1 MSKCTLRNLDFL
13 KSLCKRNRRKH
24 IKQASSDNIR
34 SLTEIAHNALRG
46 NITYSAKAKGK
57 LKRFKHHIR
66 KLAEKKHSVAR
77 KKATLIQ
84 NGGFL
89 PFLIPPVLSIA
100 GTLAGRYLAK
110 EIGI

>member
-1 MSKCTLRNLDFL
+1 MSRCTLRNLDFL

-24 IKQASSDNIR
+24 LRKASSDNIR
-34 SLTEIAHNALRG
+34 SLTEIAHNAIKG
-46 NITYSAKAKGK
+46 NITYSTKAKAK
-57 LKRFKHHIR
+57 LKRFKKHIR
-66 KLAEKKHSVAR
+66 KLAERKHSVA
-77 KKATLIQ
+77 KKKSSLIQ